1 MKTDKMTMCF
11 GVGCPFRHNCYR
23 FQGPIEKAT
32 GFFDSTPFDG
42 EKCNY
47 LINFKDETN
56 CNGSDGVG
64 QDDLLG

>member
-1 MKTDKMTMCF
+1 MNNNMTMCF

-23 FQGPIEKAT
+23 FQGPIEKAM

-42 EKCNY
+42 ERCNY
-47 LINFKDETN
+47 LINLKDETN
-56 CNGSDGVG
+56 CNGADGVG